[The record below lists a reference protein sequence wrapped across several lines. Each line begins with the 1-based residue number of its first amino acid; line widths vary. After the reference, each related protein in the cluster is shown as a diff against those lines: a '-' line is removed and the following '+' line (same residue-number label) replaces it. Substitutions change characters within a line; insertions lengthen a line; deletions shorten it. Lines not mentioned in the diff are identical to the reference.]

1 MSLEYLNINAHHYH
15 YYYQSQVS
23 ALTKFLATAQLCVE
37 IRNYATALAII
48 AGLDNLLVRQ
58 LPAWKHLSAKAAT
71 LMDDL
76 EALQVS
82 HVWYI

>member
-1 MSLEYLNINAHHYH
+1 M
-15 YYYQSQVS
+15 S

-58 LPAWKHLSAKAAT
+58 LPAWKHLPAKAAT

>member
-1 MSLEYLNINAHHYH
+1 MLRQRLTHPSLFFST
-15 YYYQSQVS
+15 QSQVG

-76 EALQVS
+76 EALQVT
-82 HVWYI
+82 HFW